1 MSNKSSVLPSVPSK
15 ISPLAFISPTAN
27 VYASSP
33 EYEMKVSADAHIGD
47 GCTVVDSEV
56 SGTSRVLN
64 NSTVIESRILGNAL
78 VTSSEVTDK
87 SLVGFQ
93 AVVEKS
99 HICKESVVEDSAYVS
114 GVYMEDSSV
123 TDRAR
128 VTNVAMEKCSI
139 MDDAVVDFSG
149 KKCFIMD
156 DAAGD
161 FTGISLSHRLRNLR
175 ITGNAVILSPKDLLV
190 LGPAP
195 SSGRFTTAYRD
206 SVLGIRV
213 ICGCFDGSLERFRQN
228 IEETHG
234 MKDVDKDGKPHP
246 KRIHLQA
253 YRMYADFIEAY
264 FAL

>member
-15 ISPLAFISPTAN
+15 ISPLAFIAPTAN
-27 VYASSP
+27 VYSSSP
-33 EYEMKVSADAHIGD
+33 EYEVKVSADAHIGD

-56 SGTSRVLN
+56 SGTSRILN

-93 AVVEKS
+93 SVVEKS
-99 HICKESVVEDSAYVS
+99 HICKESVVEDKAYVS
-114 GVYMEDSSV
+114 GVYMVDSSV

-128 VTNVAMEKCSI
+128 VTNVTMEKCNI
-139 MDDAVVDFSG
+139 MDDAVVDF
-149 KKCFIMD
+149 
-156 DAAGD
+156 
-161 FTGISLSHRLRNLR
+161 TGISPSSCLRNLS

-234 MKDVDKDGKPHP
+234 MKDVDKDGKLHP